1 MTDEINKPDHYA
13 NNMIEPADFI
23 MYNNLSFW
31 KGNIIKY
38 VVRAGIKQSHP
49 TIIESEIND
58 LKKVIRYAEMR
69 INQLEGNAPSHVK
82 GK

>member
-1 MTDEINKPDHYA
+1 MMDEINKPDHYA
-13 NNMIEPADFI
+13 VNAIEPVDFI
-23 MYNNLSFW
+23 MLNELSFW

-38 VVRAGIKQSHP
+38 AVRAGLKQSHP
-49 TIIESEIND
+49 TITESEISD

-82 GK
+82 EK